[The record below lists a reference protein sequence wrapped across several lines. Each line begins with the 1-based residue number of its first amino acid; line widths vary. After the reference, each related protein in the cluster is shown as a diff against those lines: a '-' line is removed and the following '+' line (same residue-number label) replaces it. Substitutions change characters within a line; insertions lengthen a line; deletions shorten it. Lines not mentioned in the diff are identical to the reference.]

1 MSWYAASCRASTWK
15 CRRKRLTG
23 YDLESGGGGVVA
35 TLPALL
41 LAHIAPL
48 SAPKRKRPVTG
59 LFSLVLPEQLN
70 KQRAGD

>member
-1 MSWYAASCRASTWK
+1 MPHHAARQHGSAGVSVLRAMIS
-15 CRRKRLTG
+15 RV
-23 YDLESGGGGVVA
+23 VVA

-59 LFSLVLPEQLN
+59 LFLWCYLNRLKSKELEISSLAL
-70 KQRAGD
+70 